1 MKLTNLVYEPLQ
13 ECHQRQARKRLRQME
28 QLLPAPHT
36 RLAIPFLFRGSGF
49 FKHIR
54 PMQSQAEIGELY
66 RTVMEHQPKTVVEI
80 GTCHGGTLY
89 LWCQAASPDATLV
102 SIDLPEGE
110 FGGGYKSCRTT
121 FYQDFARSGQTI
133 HLLRGDS
140 HSSQTMERVREKL
153 DNRPI
158 DFLFIDGDHTYAGVK
173 QDFEL
178 YSPLV
183 AANGLIALHDIHRR
197 PEEPRIEVWRFWEEI
212 RARNSAVTEWID
224 HSPGG
229 RAIGIGLIRPA

>member
-1 MKLTNLVYEPLQ
+1 MKFVNLLYRPLQ
-13 ECHQRQARKRLRQME
+13 AYHQQQARKRLHE
-28 QLLPAPHT
+28 LEKLLPAPHT

-54 PMQSQAEIGELY
+54 PMQSQTEIGELY
-66 RTVMEHQPKTVVEI
+66 RAVVDAQPKTVVEI

-110 FGGGYKSCRTT
+110 FGGGYKACRSSL
-121 FYQDFARSGQTI
+121 YQGFARNGQTI
-133 HLLRGDS
+133 HLLRADS
-140 HSSQTMERVREKL
+140 HSPQTVDLVRERL
-153 DNRPI
+153 DSRPV

-183 AANGLIALHDIHRR
+183 AKTGLIGLHDIYRR
-197 PEEPRIEVWRFWEEI
+197 PEEPRIEVWRFWQEL
-212 RARNSAVTEWID
+212 RPQYPNASEWID
-224 HSPGG
+224 HSPEG
-229 RAIGIGLIRPA
+229 RAIGIGLVRPL